1 VLAALAA
8 TPIANPVFD
17 WHALAPDI
25 ILVATIAAVLV
36 ADLLLPDREAWQTSR
51 IASIGVLAALV
62 PIATLAANGHDRYMF
77 GGAYAVDHYALA
89 LKGFFLVATYVT
101 ILLSVDYINDGDY
114 YKGEFYVLLLTS
126 AFGMSVMSSARDLIT
141 LFVALE
147 TISIPTFIL
156 AAFRKHDRESNE
168 AGVKYYLIGVL
179 SSALMLYGMSIIF
192 GVTGATKL
200 ADISHYVSLHGT
212 SQLLTVAIFLSLIG
226 FAFKVSAVPFH
237 FWAPDTY
244 VGAPTPVTAFLS
256 VASKA
261 GGFVALI
268 SIIYFGFYANG
279 AGAHAW
285 WAAVLVLAALSMTF
299 GNLAALRQTNIVR
312 MLAYSSVAQG
322 GFMLVPL
329 AVARDVRGNGNSA
342 WQAVVIYLL
351 IYGGMNLGAFAAVIA
366 AARRTGSAE
375 ISTFSGLGRT
385 NPALALMM
393 TIFLFSLAGIPPLAG
408 WFAKFVMFRAVFD
421 AGTTGAVVL
430 GVIAAVNAV
439 IAFFYYAG
447 VGRMMW
453 FREPT
458 ADVEQRTVP
467 TPLALNA
474 AMFIITGVLL
484 VVGFYPQFFARLGD
498 LAFRVS

>member
-1 VLAALAA
+1 VLAALVAN
-8 TPIANPVFD
+8 PPNPVFD

-25 ILVATIAAVLV
+25 ILVATIAAVLI
-36 ADLLLPDREAWQTSR
+36 ADLVLPDRDAWQTSR

-62 PIATLAANGHDRYMF
+62 PIATLAASGHDRSMF
-77 GGAYAVDHYALA
+77 DGAYMVDHYALA

-126 AFGMSVMSSARDLIT
+126 AFGMSMMASARDLIT

-179 SSALMLYGMSIIF
+179 SSALMLYGMSLIF
-192 GVTGATKL
+192 GITGATKL
-200 ADISHYVSLHGT
+200 SAISNYVFVNGT
-212 SQLLTVAIFLSLIG
+212 SSLLTVAIFLSLIG

-268 SIIYFGFYANG
+268 SIIYYGFYADG
-279 AGAHAW
+279 EGAHAW
-285 WAAVLVLAALSMTF
+285 WAAILVLAALSMTF

-322 GFMLVPL
+322 GFMLVPF
-329 AVARDVRGNGNSA
+329 AAAGIAGARGHTDVARTAMG
-342 WQAVVIYLL
+342 AVVIYLL
-351 IYGGMNLGAFAAVIA
+351 VYAAMNLGAFAIVIA
-366 AARRTGSAE
+366 VARRTRSGE
-375 ISTFSGLGRT
+375 ISSFAGLFAT
-385 NPALALMM
+385 SPVLAVTM
-393 TIFLFSLAGIPPLAG
+393 TLFLASLAGVPPLAG
-408 WFAKFVMFRAVFD
+408 WFAKFVMFRAIIE
-421 AGTTGAVVL
+421 AGTGWGVAL
-430 GVIAAVNAV
+430 GVLAAVNSV
-439 IAFFYYAG
+439 IAFFYYFG
-447 VGRMMW
+447 VVRKMW
-453 FREPT
+453 FDEP
-458 ADVEQRTVP
+458 AEGDRTPIRVP
-467 TPLALNA
+467 PALAGAIALMGA
-474 AMFIITGVLL
+474 VVVVIGV
-484 VVGFYPQFFARLGD
+484 YPQLFARIGER
-498 LAFRVS
+498 AF